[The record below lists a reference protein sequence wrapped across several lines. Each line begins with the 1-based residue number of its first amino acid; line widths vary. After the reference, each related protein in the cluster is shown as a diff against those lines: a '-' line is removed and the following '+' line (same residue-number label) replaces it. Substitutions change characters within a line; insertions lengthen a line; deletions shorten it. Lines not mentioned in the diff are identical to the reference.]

1 MSNEIKEKKKELKE
15 KKKQFKKLLKE
26 VQIKEGAYRPFYK
39 FWK

>member
-1 MSNEIKEKKKELKE
+1 MKESKKAKIELKE
-15 KKKQFKKLLKE
+15 KKKKFKKLLKE